1 MSRPLFLRII
11 EAIEIYDD
19 YVTQK
24 RDATGMVGLS
34 SLEKVTAAFRMLAYG
49 FPAFGRFRKIKDK
62 ETHLVLRNS
71 LIDHLW
77 ERYTNGDV

>member
-1 MSRPLFLRII
+1 
-11 EAIEIYDD
+11 
-19 YVTQK
+19 
-24 RDATGMVGLS
+24 MVGLS
-34 SLEKVTAAFRMLAYG
+34 SLEKLTAAFRMLAYG